1 MCCSAPSS
9 VPRTV
14 LGSLAFSYLPHTP
27 VPAPPPPS
35 VCILGGLDSI
45 SFPFSIFSPPLLL
58 CPHCSLQLL
67 LLFASLPSSEQ
78 SSCLSRLC
86 CLSWGA
92 CPRPVS
98 VGLST
103 RPTSGPPRL
112 TLACTC
118 CLDQRHPGC
127 LTVHRAGRHIRP
139 WTDGR
144 EHGQGQRLP
153 SSLDTDQSALPILV
167 PAVVW
172 QACCMSCG

>member
-1 MCCSAPSS
+1 M
-9 VPRTV
+9 
-14 LGSLAFSYLPHTP
+14 GYLF
-27 VPAPPPPS
+27 
-35 VCILGGLDSI
+35 ILGKDRPIQEWCELGVLLCSFLCAPEQSWGLLPFLTSPTPLFLPRHLPVFVFWGDLTPSL
-45 SFPFSIFSPPLLL
+45 SFPFSILSPPLLL

-103 RPTSGPPRL
+103 RPTCGPPRL

-144 EHGQGQRLP
+144 EHGQGQSLP
-153 SSLDTDQSALPILV
+153 SSRH
-167 PAVVW
+167 
-172 QACCMSCG
+172 

>member
-1 MCCSAPSS
+1 MNWVCCSAPSS
-9 VPRTV
+9 VPLNS
-14 LGSLAFSYLPHTP
+14 LGVSCLFL
-27 VPAPPPPS
+27 PPPHPCS
-35 VCILGGLDSI
+35 CPATSQCLYFWGLDSI
-45 SFPFSIFSPPLLL
+45 SFPFSILSPPLLL

-103 RPTSGPPRL
+103 RPTCGPPRL

-144 EHGQGQRLP
+144 EHGQGQSLP
-153 SSLDTDQSALPILV
+153 SSRH
-167 PAVVW
+167 
-172 QACCMSCG
+172 